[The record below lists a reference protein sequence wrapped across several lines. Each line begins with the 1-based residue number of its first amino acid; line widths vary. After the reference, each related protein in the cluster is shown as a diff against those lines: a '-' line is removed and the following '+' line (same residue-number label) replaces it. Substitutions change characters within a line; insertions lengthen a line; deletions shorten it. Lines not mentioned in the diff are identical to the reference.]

1 MDDNKNIDVQTLSR
15 CLLDK
20 AKIWWG
26 WAIFLGA
33 CIFGVGAASMFF
45 VPWAKTLGGMVIGLT
60 AATYACQLRSC
71 TWQARGDCLR
81 RKQDMEDSFGWKV
94 SNAEYSD
101 LLITLSKRC
110 RAKLE
115 SAAKENYFA
124 SSQSPGARRA
134 LENLQESS
142 WFSKHLARTAGHISL
157 AVILFLVVVSITT
170 LLVSLNG
177 LEDHDLVVNIGR
189 VVTSAIMLVISLDL
203 VSLMLKY
210 YDFSGQ
216 SELIEKAANELLQG
230 EQENIVPALK
240 LWQDYHV
247 SRSTGP
253 MIPTWL
259 WLLRRGDLNKIWEQ
273 YRK

>member
-1 MDDNKNIDVQTLSR
+1 M
-15 CLLDK
+15 
-20 AKIWWG
+20 
-26 WAIFLGA
+26 
-33 CIFGVGAASMFF
+33 
-45 VPWAKTLGGMVIGLT
+45 
-60 AATYACQLRSC
+60 
-71 TWQARGDCLR
+71 
-81 RKQDMEDSFGWKV
+81 
-94 SNAEYSD
+94 
-101 LLITLSKRC
+101 
-110 RAKLE
+110 
-115 SAAKENYFA
+115 
-124 SSQSPGARRA
+124 
-134 LENLQESS
+134 
-142 WFSKHLARTAGHISL
+142 
-157 AVILFLVVVSITT
+157 VVSITT